1 MSPIQEVII
10 MAKYRLK
17 EDLPMDNTWYHQR
30 SSGGVAKAGT
40 IFKLL
45 AEPTP
50 KKKMYK
56 LEPIGEKFPY
66 HLSLRKNDF
75 KRLFKKMED

>member
-1 MSPIQEVII
+1 MNSAQEVIN

-40 IFKLL
+40 IFELL

-66 HLSLRKNDF
+66 HLNLRKNDF
-75 KRLFKKMED
+75 KRLFEEIKE